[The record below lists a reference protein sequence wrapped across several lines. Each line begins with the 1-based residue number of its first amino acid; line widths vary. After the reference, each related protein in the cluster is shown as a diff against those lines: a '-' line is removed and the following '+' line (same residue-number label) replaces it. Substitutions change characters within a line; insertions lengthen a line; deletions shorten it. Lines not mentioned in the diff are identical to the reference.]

1 MGNKHIKLKAM
12 SQSMSHTPNQGIDF
26 NFIVSVPQII
36 GTVFSWNTSVK
47 KSVSKEM
54 SVSAKQSDAVSLEL
68 LNQAFDKL
76 MASVDSFIE
85 ETEIKIRT
93 LNPVLLTGTREV
105 INAIEETITVLE
117 EEGGK
122 DLSGHLSRLNDT
134 RGHLEELYEDLDR
147 AINRLPKNARLIEMQ
162 KL

>member
-1 MGNKHIKLKAM
+1 M
-12 SQSMSHTPNQGIDF
+12 
-26 NFIVSVPQII
+26 
-36 GTVFSWNTSVK
+36 
-47 KSVSKEM
+47 
-54 SVSAKQSDAVSLEL
+54 
-68 LNQAFDKL
+68 
-76 MASVDSFIE
+76 
-85 ETEIKIRT
+85 
-93 LNPVLLTGTREV
+93 LLTGTREV

-134 RGHLEELYEDLDR
+134 REHLEELYEDLDR